1 MTTKP
6 SIEAGSV
13 REALV
18 TASRDA
24 WKKRLIDLSRRNNLL
39 YYRPLVNG
47 TLELPVSP
55 DLAEFLASGKQR
67 ALSELSGGKEL
78 SAANVRTIVR
88 KGLENLEE
96 KGLLTLFLALGRC
109 SWAAEDGGRDA
120 FAPILLFPVRLN
132 LKGHDIDATEIEVVG
147 APEVNPVLL
156 HVLQEELN
164 VRVDAEEVLDA
175 FHPELNR
182 PDGEDSEES
191 DVDPQAIL
199 TLMAERAR
207 KVSGFAVQPFAVI
220 GNFSF
225 QKLAMVKDLENR
237 LNDLV
242 TNEVVAAIAGDAMAR
257 AKLSASHV
265 DVDPRTLDAVPPDL
279 EFAVMEADSSQQAA
293 ISGIVAGQSA
303 VVHGPPGT
311 GKSQTITNLVA
322 TLAAN
327 GKKVLFVAE
336 KRAALEVV
344 MNRLISVGLDHLAID
359 LHGADLAP
367 KKVMEQVAKTLAM
380 VRDAVPPSVDGVHV
394 AFNERRERLNHH
406 EQRVHAVHAPTG
418 LSVYDMQGL
427 LLRLPPSATSPLR
440 WRGPELDA
448 ITDNKAKEI
457 RDLLGEAAALET
469 FFNRSNPSPWSSL
482 DLADAYS
489 AQRALDLAIRLAH
502 QELPRL
508 VDELGELTRKT
519 GLVLPQNM
527 EQAARLLKILEA
539 GNEILT
545 EYQAGVF
552 AVAQEMAENM
562 APGHSGGIA
571 AWWFRLTDGRYK
583 RAIKEALALRS
594 ASARGAEIFDEMKRA
609 AEVQAYWHE
618 QGSGAPRE
626 VDGVEVATQVCER
639 VRASIEEAAMIF
651 LFLPENPLAQ
661 ILDYFQKLASE
672 ENTPYLVSRV
682 CEIEKALKQRGA
694 ERLIAEIRSAR
705 LLAKDWIPR
714 FEYIWLSSTLDLAA
728 LADAG
733 IKAFIGSRH
742 NGYVEDFKKLDTDRI
757 RLAADRVR
765 RAHGERAIAVMNQ
778 YPEQESVIRSEAA
791 KSRRHKPLRRIFA
804 EASDVLTAVCPC
816 WMASPLSVCQ
826 LLGTNSTFDYVIF
839 DEASQIL
846 PEDAI
851 PSIIRARHVIVAG
864 DNKQLPPTTFFA
876 ASEEDTEEENADGT
890 GYESLLDMMIPF
902 VRGFHLNWH
911 YRSRDESLIAFSNH
925 KMYDNRLVTFPG
937 AGAGKSIS
945 HVYVNAI
952 PSSDGQEESSAAEVE
967 KVVRLILEH
976 ARKTPSVTLGVITM
990 GIKHANRLQ
999 AALDRMLNGGTDFS
1013 DFFDTGR
1020 PERFFIKNLERVQ
1033 GDERD
1038 AIILSIGY
1046 GKNRAGNL
1054 PLNFGPILS
1063 AGGRRRLN
1071 VAVTRAK
1078 QTVTVVSSFLSSD
1091 IDSTKVRPGTGLEF
1105 LKNYLEY
1112 AQSGGS
1118 LFSNGELS
1126 TEPMNG
1132 FELDVY
1138 EALTASGIK
1147 LVPQLGCSS
1156 FRIDFAV
1163 CHPASPGK
1171 YVLAIECDG
1180 ASYHSGYTARD
1191 RDRLRQQ
1198 QLEKLGWTFHRI
1210 WSTDW
1215 FLRRQEEIER
1225 TMQAYHRA
1233 VQKSQ
1238 SDNGSAVPVFSPTP
1252 KAASTSADPTPA
1264 VRCSPMPPIAHKKS
1278 IDEYSDADLQ
1288 NLLHWIRSDGKL
1300 RSNDELADAMFEELP
1315 FARRG
1320 ARIDAAIRR
1329 ALGRQ

>member
-1 MTTKP
+1 M
-6 SIEAGSV
+6 
-13 REALV
+13 RETLI

-55 DLAEFLASGKQR
+55 ELAEFLASAKTR
-67 ALSELSGGKEL
+67 VLSELSGGKEL
-78 SAANVRTIVR
+78 SATNIRTIVR

-96 KGLLTLFLALGRC
+96 KGLSTLFMALGRC
-109 SWAAEDGGRDA
+109 SWTAEDGGRDA
-120 FAPILLFPVRLN
+120 FAPILLFPVTLK
-132 LKGHDIDATEIEVVG
+132 LKGHDINATEIEVAG

-156 HVLQEELN
+156 HVLREELN
-164 VRVDAEEVLDA
+164 VKVEPEEVLDA
-175 FHPELNR
+175 FRPELSLV
-182 PDGEDSEES
+182 DDQGSEQAE
-191 DVDPQAIL
+191 VDPEAVL
-199 TLMAERAR
+199 RLLADRAR
-207 KVSGFAVQPFAVI
+207 RVPGFSVHSFAVV

-225 QKLAMVKDLENR
+225 QKMAMVKDLENR

-242 TNEVVAAIAGDAMAR
+242 TNDVVAAIAGDTMAR

-293 ISGIVAGQSA
+293 IAGIVAGQSA

-327 GKKVLFVAE
+327 GKRVLFVAE

-359 LHGADLAP
+359 LHGADLTP
-367 KKVMEQVAKTLAM
+367 KKVMEQVANTLNI
-380 VRDAVPPSVDGVHV
+380 VRNSLPPSIDGVHA
-394 AFNERRERLNHH
+394 AFTERRERLNRH
-406 EQRVHAVHAPTG
+406 ERRVHAIHAPTG
-418 LSVYDMQGL
+418 LSVYEMQGL

-440 WRGPELDA
+440 WRGPELDV
-448 ITDNKAKEI
+448 ITADKAKEI
-457 RDLLGEAAALET
+457 RDLLGEAAGLET
-469 FFNRSNPSPWSSL
+469 FFNRSNPSPWCAL
-482 DLADAYS
+482 DLADAHA

-502 QELPRL
+502 QELPPL
-508 VDELGELTRKT
+508 LGALGELARKA
-519 GLVLPQNM
+519 GLQLPRNM
-527 EQAARLLKILEA
+527 EQATQMLQTLRAGYDILSRYEA
-539 GNEILT
+539 S
-545 EYQAGVF
+545 VF
-552 AVAQEMAENM
+552 AAAQHLAQDMSR
-562 APGHSGGIA
+562 GHTGGIG
-571 AWWFRLTDGRYK
+571 AWWFRLTNGGYK
-583 RAIKEALALRS
+583 RALKDALALRS
-594 ASARGAEIFDEMKRA
+594 ATASGVEIFSEMKRA
-609 AEVQAYWHE
+609 AEVQAYWQE
-618 QGSGAPRE
+618 KSSGVPRQ
-626 VDGVEVATQVCER
+626 VAGVEAATELCDC
-639 VRASIEEAAMIF
+639 VRASIEVAVSIF
-651 LFLPENPLAQ
+651 LFLPEDSLAHL
-661 ILDYFQKLASE
+661 LDYFQRLASE
-672 ENTPYLVSRV
+672 ENTPYLVSRI

-694 ERLIAEIRSAR
+694 ERLISEIRMASLPAV
-705 LLAKDWIPR
+705 AWIPR
-714 FEYIWLSSTLDLAA
+714 FDYIWLSSTLDQAA
-728 LADAG
+728 LTDAG
-733 IKAFIGSRH
+733 IKAFIGSQH
-742 NGYVEDFKKLDTDRI
+742 NGYVEDFKKLDADRI

-765 RAHGERAIAVMNQ
+765 RAHGEHAIAVMNRF
-778 YPEQESVIRSEAA
+778 PDQESVIRSEAA
-791 KSRRHKPLRRIFA
+791 KSRRHKPLRKIFA

-826 LLGTNSTFDYVIF
+826 LLGSKTTFDYVVF

-876 ASEEDTEEENADGT
+876 ASDEDTEEDDVDGT

-902 VRGFHLNWH
+902 VKGFHLNWH

-937 AGAGKSIS
+937 AGGSKSVS

-952 PSSDGQEESSAAEVE
+952 PSSDGQEESSAAEAE
-967 KVVRLILEH
+967 KVVQLILEH
-976 ARKTPSVTLGVITM
+976 ARKTPDVTLGVITL
-990 GIKHANRLQ
+990 GIKHASRLQ
-999 AALDRMLNGGTDFS
+999 AALDRKLNGGTDLS

-1038 AIILSIGY
+1038 VIILSVGY
-1046 GKNRAGNL
+1046 GKNRTGNL

-1078 QTVTVVSSFLSSD
+1078 QKVTVVSSFLSSD

-1118 LFSNGELS
+1118 LFSYGELT
-1126 TEPMNG
+1126 TEPMNA

-1198 QLEKLGWTFHRI
+1198 QLEKLGWMFHRI

-1225 TMQAYHRA
+1225 TIQAYRKA
-1233 VQKSQ
+1233 VQKSE
-1238 SDNGSAVPVFSPTP
+1238 SNGSAAPPPSSKPNSAAPPPV
-1252 KAASTSADPTPA
+1252 PTPA
-1264 VRCSPMPPIAHKKS
+1264 GRSSLSPPIAHKKS

-1288 NLLHWIRSDGKL
+1288 RLLRWIRSDGKL
-1300 RSNDELADAMFEELP
+1300 RTNDELADAMFEELP

-1320 ARIDAAIRR
+1320 ARIEAAIRR
-1329 ALGRQ
+1329 AIERP